1 LGQRKPGGPP
11 PNTGDN
17 TEISQSGDNKR
28 FPSRQNATTTNKSMG
43 VDKKAIKNKQEQNAK
58 FKGEDYVKKR
68 PEQEVKHSLKSAP
81 VDQSSYDQ
89 QRDKTMES
97 KEMEHDKS
105 NFQGNIVV
113 KKKSALHGKDP
124 SEIDHTGRQ
133 SEVVDHTKY
142 QGYRK
147 KAFERKESTM
157 DQLNSEGSAQYGIR
171 EEESNFS
178 LEKRKTMR
186 QSKERERF
194 EYSGDL
200 LPKIS
205 SPPASSNYE
214 GDFDLK
220 DKDKA
225 QKEKQEEQFKYSGS
239 MDLKARDQM
248 RREKDGERATYT
260 GDMDLE
266 ARDEMRREKD
276 KEKANYSGDMNLEA
290 RDKMRREK
298 DKEIG
303 TSSGDIDMRDVM
315 KKAREVRKK
324 EKTISK
330 YSGDILVKTLRERDN
345 RIRVK
350 AKKIANW
357 QGDIVINKK
366 RKGAHPSAAYRGG
379 KIANSYK
386 EREKYRSKMLKK
398 YGRNP
403 GIETPNY
410 QKKKDDKPTYDK
422 DEGKIWDVQK
432 YRESKT
438 KE

>member
-1 LGQRKPGGPP
+1 
-11 PNTGDN
+11 
-17 TEISQSGDNKR
+17 
-28 FPSRQNATTTNKSMG
+28 MG

-58 FKGEDYVKKR
+58 FKGNDYAKKR
-68 PEQEVKHSLKSAP
+68 PEQEVKHSLKSEP
-81 VDQSSYDQ
+81 VDQSGYDK
-89 QRDKTMES
+89 QRDNTMGA

-105 NFQGNIVV
+105 SFQGDIVV

-124 SEIDHTGRQ
+124 SEIDHTGRK

-147 KAFERKESTM
+147 KAFERKEATM
-157 DQLNSEGSAQYGIR
+157 EQLNSEGSAQYGLR

-186 QSKERERF
+186 QSKDRERF

-214 GDFDLK
+214 GNIDRK
-220 DKDKA
+220 DKDQE
-225 QKEKQEEQFKYSGS
+225 QKDKQKQQYEYTGD
-239 MDLKARDQM
+239 MDLNARDKA
-248 RREKDGERATYT
+248 RREKDGERASYT
-260 GDMDLE
+260 GDMNLE
-266 ARDEMRREKD
+266 GRDEMRREKD
-276 KEKANYSGDMNLEA
+276 KEQANYSGDINLEA
-290 RDKMRREK
+290 RDNMRREK
-298 DKEIG
+298 DK
-303 TSSGDIDMRDVM
+303 TQANYSGDIDMRDVM
-315 KKAREVRKK
+315 KKARAIRKK

-330 YSGDILVKTLRERDN
+330 YSGDILVKTLQARDN
-345 RIRVK
+345 KIRIK

-379 KIANSYK
+379 KVANSYK

-422 DEGKIWDVQK
+422 NESQIWDVQK